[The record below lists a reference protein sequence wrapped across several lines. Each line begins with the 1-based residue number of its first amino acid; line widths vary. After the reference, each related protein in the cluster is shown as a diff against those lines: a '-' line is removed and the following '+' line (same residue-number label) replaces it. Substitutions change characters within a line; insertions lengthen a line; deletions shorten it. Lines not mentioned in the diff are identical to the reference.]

1 MKHELTSP
9 PQAPINDDGADT
21 SSSSKIAIGGTVGA
35 VDTPRDAIDTMSK
48 QHSFSRPKHSE
59 NVVDSESVL
68 KRPQLRR
75 SDGGT
80 PRISKTESGNALGIE
95 DTKQLPFSLTNAQN
109 DDADDNELSTLE
121 SEHIVGSFDFDKAPS
136 SSATRDDDCDD
147 DSCDSLSIG
156 FLTEKNDNP
165 RQLQR
170 FNSVGYGGF
179 AGSSRRCAITNNS
192 ISDGIAREMSNLE
205 VSTRGQDWIRS
216 FRDLDPRFQILNFFN
231 DLSLDGVEHFE
242 SQGCRTKGAENVPK
256 LLRVFIKSGIFSVW
270 RPTSPD
276 AIAKMI
282 TGEGTGKGLDIKGKS
297 AKCGQFSGF
306 VPYLQIHDNEH
317 KQKIGDMTEDG
328 RVRVFYPNQSSRDTA
343 AERLADHSK
352 EMANIATQIIRDED
366 DKGEPIVDSIIE
378 EENDHEENEQ
388 ILDINVQNC
397 FVKISRSRL
406 VTRSMDEAPMEI
418 SRCLMD
424 DPSVYKIDDYA
435 FTEGIYGLDIPEKLF
450 WESYIVPNDI
460 TRPKGSKFDTGRSSM
475 PEFQQMNNE
484 TLRNWYDPS
493 NDYSDDS
500 EGGSVDEGGSECADA
515 DADPRPV
522 LWHGGCGKIGE
533 EPPEDSNPMCPL
545 GLLMAYEE
553 NDKVTPVVS
562 DFDCFLVGTRRVEY
576 NKPFG
581 TQELATL
588 SCCVE
593 EIKGI
598 LSTPREGSDWTTRWL
613 EVKKKHADKGDTI
626 HQMPKFGYA
635 DPRSYGMMTGA
646 VRRMKSNGA
655 VRHGPEC
662 FNYGFPQELDDKYLV
677 ISDTFPGVPWRYT
690 NGEELVDI
698 LSEKVDEGFTFPLN
712 PKWILCDPGW
722 KKVYDKLLA
731 SSKPNVQNS
740 LDIWYPDEIRKRIS
754 DISTRFPQGFITS
767 DKDQRCSDLSSG
779 VRFDLAI
786 LELKRHK
793 IRLSSRRKLRI
804 ALSRRSL
811 GSETILYRQCS
822 ALRLGDVQSSC
833 NNAFLKTLQVVHTAH
848 KTKDLAVQE
857 DHAVNKTDD
866 LTGGNDEYRPDKQ
879 RRSSSITFDIMRE
892 STGTV
897 DSALTESLL
906 SLGHRESVM
915 RDYGYSESWL
925 SLDLSKSD
933 SDGDNSED
941 GDISEATPLE
951 IDSLANISDDESDCS
966 ERGSDDAN
974 ISEDSLLPGRRKSS
988 ASSKIKALK
997 NRLSRG
1003 SSRKKKHSKG
1013 ESEGGEGDA
1022 ENANDP
1028 EATQSQRGRSM
1039 GSLSQSFTLP
1049 SAFKFSKKKA

>member
-1 MKHELTSP
+1 M
-9 PQAPINDDGADT
+9 
-21 SSSSKIAIGGTVGA
+21 
-35 VDTPRDAIDTMSK
+35 
-48 QHSFSRPKHSE
+48 
-59 NVVDSESVL
+59 
-68 KRPQLRR
+68 
-75 SDGGT
+75 
-80 PRISKTESGNALGIE
+80 
-95 DTKQLPFSLTNAQN
+95 LP
-109 DDADDNELSTLE
+109 
-121 SEHIVGSFDFDKAPS
+121 
-136 SSATRDDDCDD
+136 
-147 DSCDSLSIG
+147 
-156 FLTEKNDNP
+156 
-165 RQLQR
+165 
-170 FNSVGYGGF
+170 
-179 AGSSRRCAITNNS
+179 
-192 ISDGIAREMSNLE
+192 
-205 VSTRGQDWIRS
+205 GQ
-216 FRDLDPRFQILNFFN
+216 
-231 DLSLDGVEHFE
+231 
-242 SQGCRTKGAENVPK
+242 
-256 LLRVFIKSGIFSVW
+256 
-270 RPTSPD
+270 
-276 AIAKMI
+276 
-282 TGEGTGKGLDIKGKS
+282 
-297 AKCGQFSGF
+297 
-306 VPYLQIHDNEH
+306 
-317 KQKIGDMTEDG
+317 
-328 RVRVFYPNQSSRDTA
+328 
-343 AERLADHSK
+343 
-352 EMANIATQIIRDED
+352 
-366 DKGEPIVDSIIE
+366 
-378 EENDHEENEQ
+378 
-388 ILDINVQNC
+388 
-397 FVKISRSRL
+397 
-406 VTRSMDEAPMEI
+406 
-418 SRCLMD
+418 
-424 DPSVYKIDDYA
+424 
-435 FTEGIYGLDIPEKLF
+435 
-450 WESYIVPNDI
+450 
-460 TRPKGSKFDTGRSSM
+460 
-475 PEFQQMNNE
+475 
-484 TLRNWYDPS
+484 
-493 NDYSDDS
+493 
-500 EGGSVDEGGSECADA
+500 
-515 DADPRPV
+515 
-522 LWHGGCGKIGE
+522 
-533 EPPEDSNPMCPL
+533 
-545 GLLMAYEE
+545 
-553 NDKVTPVVS
+553 
-562 DFDCFLVGTRRVEY
+562 
-576 NKPFG
+576 
-581 TQELATL
+581 
-588 SCCVE
+588 
-593 EIKGI
+593 
-598 LSTPREGSDWTTRWL
+598 
-613 EVKKKHADKGDTI
+613 
-626 HQMPKFGYA
+626 
-635 DPRSYGMMTGA
+635 
-646 VRRMKSNGA
+646 
-655 VRHGPEC
+655 
-662 FNYGFPQELDDKYLV
+662 
-677 ISDTFPGVPWRYT
+677 VPWKYV
-690 NGEELVDI
+690 NSEELVDI
-698 LSEKVDEGFTFPLN
+698 LCERIGQGFTFPLN

-754 DISTRFPQGFITS
+754 EISIAHPQGFVSSNI
-767 DKDQRCSDLSSG
+767 DQSDLPSG

-786 LELKRHK
+786 LELKRHR